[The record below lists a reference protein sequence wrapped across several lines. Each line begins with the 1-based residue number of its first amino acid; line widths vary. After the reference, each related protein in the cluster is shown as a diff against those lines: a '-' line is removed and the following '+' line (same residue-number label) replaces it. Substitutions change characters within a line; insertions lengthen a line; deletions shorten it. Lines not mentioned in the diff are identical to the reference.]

1 MGFKGVIQ
9 GARPGQWGPQQSGAS
24 GFTCLNFL
32 KLSYCN
38 TRLSDEIASHFAWF
52 RCRPSFSASLSTN
65 STSPPT
71 TNSSPP
77 RDRSSIYSPVSYPKR
92 ASSEPAAEASKRES
106 DQGGHPVVA
115 PSKTAT
121 RNFQISAP
129 KLHRKRDGSMRPTL
143 AERHTEREAF
153 DLYAC
158 Y

>member
-9 GARPGQWGPQQSGAS
+9 GARPGQWGPSRVAAS
-24 GFTCLNFL
+24 GYTCLNFL
-32 KLSYCN
+32 KPSYCN

-65 STSPPT
+65 STSAAT
-71 TNSSPP
+71 TDSPLP
-77 RDRSSIYSPVSYPKR
+77 ETGHPYSPVSHPKR
-92 ASSEPAAEASKRES
+92 ASSEPAAEASKREA
-106 DQGGHPVVA
+106 DPGGHPVVA
-115 PSKTAT
+115 PSATAT